1 MTATA
6 ADIGYNA
13 SFGIGDTADPIVY
26 TIVGEVTNITPPGRT
41 RGTIDAT
48 RLKSPDEYLEYIA
61 GMAETG
67 EATITMNFVPSA
79 TDLLVT
85 AFEAKSGSFQVLFP
99 NGIKLTFSGI
109 VTAYEFGELSI
120 DKMTS
125 TFTVKG
131 SGKAVLAA
139 AD

>member
-13 SFGIGDTADPIVY
+13 SFGIGDDADPIVY
-26 TIVGEVTNITPPGRT
+26 TLVGEVTNITPPGRT
-41 RGTIDAT
+41 RATIDAT
-48 RLKSPDEYLEYIA
+48 HLKSPDEYLEYIA

-67 EATITMNFVPSA
+67 DATITINFVPNA
-79 TDLLVT
+79 TDVLVT
-85 AFEAKSGSFQVLFP
+85 AFEAKTGRFQILFP
-99 NGIKLTFSGI
+99 SGVKLTFAGI
-109 VTAYEFGELSI
+109 VTAYEFGELSTE
-120 DKMTS
+120 KMTA

-139 AD
+139 AS